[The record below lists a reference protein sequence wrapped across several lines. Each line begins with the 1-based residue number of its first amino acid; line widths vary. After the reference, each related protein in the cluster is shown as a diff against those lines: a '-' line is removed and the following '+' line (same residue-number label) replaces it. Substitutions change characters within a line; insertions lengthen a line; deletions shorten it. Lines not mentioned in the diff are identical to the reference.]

1 MEYVITLGP
10 SIDKEP
16 YCEGGGGCG
25 IWNTGKALFILFVAK
40 LSVNGIDKTL
50 LTMLNAKNI
59 NRRSVERS

>member
-10 SIDKEP
+10 SIGKEP

-40 LSVNGIDKTL
+40 IVCEW
-50 LTMLNAKNI
+50 
-59 NRRSVERS
+59 NR